1 MPFGLKLGKSDEEKL
16 QEAIFNCRMSSKQ
29 LEKAAKKTEPKEAAE
44 KLKCKEYILAGQ
56 MDMASIHAQNAIRHR
71 SEGTRNLQMA
81 SRLQAAE
88 GRLKHALTM
97 KSVMPKMARATGAM
111 TSAMG
116 SMNLEAITG
125 VMNKFEETTGKLDV
139 MTGVMDDG
147 ISQGTATL
155 TPQSEVDKLL
165 NNVATEHKIED
176 KLAAITAPKTGL
188 PSVAQPAQ
196 PSEAATDRA
205 LEEKLAALRNT
216 PLM

>member
-1 MPFGLKLGKSDEEKL
+1 MGLISRVSSRTYRELYLFSKEILFQVNNTYQPHKMPFGLKLGKSDEEKL

-97 KSVMPKMARATGAM
+97 KGVMPKMARATGAM
-111 TSAMG
+111 TS
-116 SMNLEAITG
+116 
-125 VMNKFEETTGKLDV
+125 
-139 MTGVMDDG
+139 
-147 ISQGTATL
+147 
-155 TPQSEVDKLL
+155 
-165 NNVATEHKIED
+165 
-176 KLAAITAPKTGL
+176 
-188 PSVAQPAQ
+188 
-196 PSEAATDRA
+196 
-205 LEEKLAALRNT
+205 
-216 PLM
+216 